1 MRCAHSGA
9 ALSHEKIPIGRFEAL
24 AREGAQSPRMTAH
37 VFARVTNRKNSGDSF
52 LRRSSHSLAMLGF
65 AGAGGQYEGG
75 RDPWSAVGVT
85 GKWERHCVSGWR
97 AVRVQRASSA
107 AHRSRRSK
115 EHKGE
120 DQTTRLSVW
129 QPLPHR
135 QNSSRSACRPIERR
149 DGSASGIQRRMES
162 PPQCAKVVLCP
173 FRTRTHRP
181 SDHPIVVSSLRRP
194 ARRPPPVRSGR
205 GPGPLPWAGG
215 RPPPPAPRS
224 PRRPGCACRAPC

>member
-1 MRCAHSGA
+1 MIAQRCARVRSRGF
-9 ALSHEKIPIGRFEAL
+9 PD
-24 AREGAQSPRMTAH
+24 
-37 VFARVTNRKNSGDSF
+37 VFF
-52 LRRSSHSLAMLGF
+52 LRRSSHSLGMLGF
-65 AGAGGQYEGG
+65 AGAGGQYGRG
-75 RDPWSAVGVT
+75 RDTWSAVGVT
-85 GKWERHCVSGWR
+85 EKREGHCVSGWR

-120 DQTTRLSVW
+120 NQTTRLSVW

-215 RPPPPAPRS
+215 RTPPPAPRS

>member
-1 MRCAHSGA
+1 MSARGLLTC
-9 ALSHEKIPIGRFEAL
+9 SHVWRMVEIPCV
-24 AREGAQSPRMTAH
+24 S
-37 VFARVTNRKNSGDSF
+37 S

-65 AGAGGQYEGG
+65 AGAGGQYGRG
-75 RDPWSAVGVT
+75 RDPWNAVGVT
-85 GKWERHCVSGWR
+85 GKREGHCVSGWR

-215 RPPPPAPRS
+215 RTPPPAPWS
-224 PRRPGCACRAPC
+224 PRRAGCACRAPC